1 MEEYPTSALAYAVAA
16 RVAVHRGDTR
26 GARELLA
33 RAQRLRLGLTYALPY
48 YAVQARLELARAFL
62 ALADAGG
69 AATMLREIESI
80 LRRRPDLGALPAQVD
95 ELRDGLKVM
104 HGQAPGAS
112 TLTEA
117 ELRLLPRLATHLSF
131 REIGERLYLS
141 RHTVKSH
148 AMAIYRKL
156 NVTSRNAA
164 VERSRELGLL

>member
-1 MEEYPTSALAYAVAA
+1 MGTRAA
-16 RVAVHRGDTR
+16 PQ
-26 GARELLA
+26 ELLT
-33 RAQRLRLGLTYALPY
+33 RAQRLRPGLTYALPY
-48 YAVQARLELARAFL
+48 YAVQTRLELARAFL

-69 AATMLREIESI
+69 AATMLRETEAV

-95 ELRDGLKVM
+95 ELRASLKTM
-104 HGQAPGAS
+104 HAQAPGAS

-117 ELRLLPRLATHLSF
+117 ELRLLPHLATHLSF

-156 NVTSRNAA
+156 NVSSRNAA
-164 VERSRELGLL
+164 VERCARARPALA